1 MRARL
6 FSGMGWTISI
16 GSAVAMLTGIVTTEI
31 GVAIGAIGV
40 LAIAHLA
47 QRKTSDKGRSA

>member
-6 FSGMGWTISI
+6 FPGMGWTISI

-40 LAIAHLA
+40 LAIAHHA